1 MPDGIAQ
8 NAAPRYPRVVV
19 DREKLGE
26 NMDYV
31 LEKCAEYGVEVAGVI
46 KGVNAISGVIPEYL
60 SRPFVHI
67 ASSRLE
73 QLRRV
78 REMDPEHTKETLLVR
93 IPMLSEIEEV
103 VDVCDIALVSEE
115 AQLIALDRA
124 AATRGKIF
132 KVILMADLGDLREGW
147 WDRDELV
154 KAALLAEND
163 LKNISLE
170 GVGTNVGCYG
180 SVMPT
185 PDKLGELVEAAEA
198 IEKAIGREL
207 RFISGGATSSFMRIL
222 DGDIPVRVNHLR
234 IGEVILLA
242 RDLDLFYGYDLSAM
256 HMDAF
261 TLEAEVIEV
270 KDKPSH
276 PVGQLGIDAFGH
288 TQTYVDRGIRK
299 RALIG
304 VGKVDMAD
312 PFDLFPRDEGIE
324 VLGASSDH
332 TILDIEGCP
341 DIKVGDILE
350 FDLNYGSLVH
360 LTSAPGVRIVYK

>member
-1 MPDGIAQ
+1 MPDETML
-8 NAAPRYPRVVV
+8 NAKPRYPRVVV

-26 NMDYV
+26 NLDYV
-31 LEKCAEYGVEVAGVI
+31 IEKCGDYGVEVAGVI
-46 KGVNAISGVIPEYL
+46 KGANGIPGIIPLYL
-60 SRPFVHI
+60 TRPCVQI

-78 REMDPEHTKETLLVR
+78 REMDPGHTKDTLLLR

-103 VDVCDIALVSEE
+103 VELCDVVLVSEE
-115 AQLIALDRA
+115 IQLKALDRVA
-124 AATRGKIF
+124 AEQGKTV

-147 WDRDELV
+147 WDRGEML
-154 KAALLAEND
+154 KAALLAENE
-163 LKNISLE
+163 LENIRLE
-170 GVGTNVGCYG
+170 GVGTNLGCYG
-180 SVMPT
+180 SIVPT
-185 PDKLGELVEAAEA
+185 KEKLDELVEVAEM
-198 IEKAIGREL
+198 IEAEIGRKL
-207 RFISGGATSSFMRIL
+207 RFISGGATSSFMRVL
-222 DGDIPVRVNHLR
+222 DGDLPVRINHLR

-242 RDLDLFYGYDLSAM
+242 RDLELFYGYDLSGM

-276 PVGQLGIDAFGH
+276 PVGELGIDAFGH

>member
-1 MPDGIAQ
+1 MPDVR
-8 NAAPRYPRVVV
+8 PRYPRIVV

-31 LEKCAEYGVEVAGVI
+31 LEKCGEYGVQVAGVI
-46 KGVNAISGVIPEYL
+46 KGVNAIPGVIPEYL
-60 SRPFVHI
+60 ARPFVQV

-73 QLRRV
+73 QLRAV
-78 REMDPEHTKETLLVR
+78 REMDREHAKETLLLR
-93 IPMLSEIEEV
+93 IPMLSEMEEAAEVSDV
-103 VDVCDIALVSEE
+103 VLVSEE
-115 AQLIALDRA
+115 AQLRA
-124 AATRGKIF
+124 MDSACANIGKTM

-147 WDRDELV
+147 WDREELV

-163 LKNISLE
+163 LQNIRLE

-180 SVMPT
+180 SVLPT
-185 PDKLGELVEAAEA
+185 ADKLRELVEAAEMV
-198 IEKAIGREL
+198 EKAIGREL

-222 DGDIPVRVNHLR
+222 DGDIPARINHLR
-234 IGEVILLA
+234 IGELILLA

-270 KDKPSH
+270 KDKPTH
-276 PVGQLGIDAFGH
+276 PVGTLGIDAFGH
-288 TQTYVDRGIRK
+288 TQTYEDRGIRK
-299 RALIG
+299 RALVG

-312 PFDLFPRDEGIE
+312 PFDLFPRDEGIQ
-324 VLGASSDH
+324 VIGASSDH
-332 TILDIEGCP
+332 TILDVEDCP
-341 DIKVGDILE
+341 GIAVGDVLE

-360 LTSAPGVRIVYK
+360 LTSAPGVRVVYK